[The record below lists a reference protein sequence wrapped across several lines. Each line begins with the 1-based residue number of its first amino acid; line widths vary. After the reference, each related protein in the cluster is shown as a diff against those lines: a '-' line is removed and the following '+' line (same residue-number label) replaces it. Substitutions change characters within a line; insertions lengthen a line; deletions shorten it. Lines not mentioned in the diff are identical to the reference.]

1 METIKNIITDND
13 KRGISMLL
21 PHVSDTVCE
30 DAANIILNNPNKAI
44 ILTGFYILSAG
55 AAETDGPIG
64 AIAIGNA
71 LKKIGYQVTYI
82 TDEFSQPPIKKI
94 LSADDN
100 LEIFPMQNHEQSAI
114 TADKMI
120 SDLNPSLII
129 SIERCGPTVD
139 GDYLNSRGKKI
150 EEFNSKTEYLLNNN
164 IPSIGIGDGGN
175 EIGMGNLKHIIKNS
189 TELSNPPCITTT
201 DLLIPASTS
210 NWGGYGLVAG
220 LSKITNKNLLPS
232 IPEDEKLIKD
242 FVDAGGVDGITATS
256 SYKVDSFELEVN
268 SSILNRL
275 HKLIQ

>member
-13 KRGISMLL
+13 KRSISMRL

-82 TDEFSQPPIKKI
+82 TDEFSQPPIKKV

>member
-82 TDEFSQPPIKKI
+82 TDELSQPPIKKV

>member
-21 PHVSDTVCE
+21 PHVSETVCE

-82 TDEFSQPPIKKI
+82 TDEFSQPPIKKV

-139 GDYLNSRGKKI
+139 GDYLNSRGKKM
-150 EEFNSKTEYLLNNN
+150 EEFNSKTEYLLSNN

>member
-82 TDEFSQPPIKKI
+82 TDEFSQPPIKKV

-275 HKLIQ
+275 QKLIQ

>member
-30 DAANIILNNPNKAI
+30 DDANIILNNPNKAI

-82 TDEFSQPPIKKI
+82 TDEFSQPPIKKV

-129 SIERCGPTVD
+129 SIERCGPTVN

>member
-30 DAANIILNNPNKAI
+30 DAANIILNNPNMAI

-82 TDEFSQPPIKKI
+82 TDEFSQPPIKKV

>member
-82 TDEFSQPPIKKI
+82 TDEFSQPPIKKV

-220 LSKITNKNLLPS
+220 LSKMTNKNLLPS

>member
-82 TDEFSQPPIKKI
+82 TDEFSQPPIKKV

-275 HKLIQ
+275 HNLIQ

>member
-82 TDEFSQPPIKKI
+82 TDEFSQPPIKKV

-220 LSKITNKNLLPS
+220 VSKITNKNLLPS

>member
-82 TDEFSQPPIKKI
+82 TDEFSQPPIKKV

-100 LEIFPMQNHEQSAI
+100 LEIFPMQNHEQSAL

>member
-82 TDEFSQPPIKKI
+82 TDEFSQPPIKKV

>member
-71 LKKIGYQVTYI
+71 LKNIGYHVTYI
-82 TDEFSQPPIKKI
+82 TDEFSQPPIKKV

-129 SIERCGPTVD
+129 SIERCGPTVN

-175 EIGMGNLKHIIKNS
+175 EIGMGNLKHVIKNS

>member
-21 PHVSDTVCE
+21 PHVSETVCE

-71 LKKIGYQVTYI
+71 LKNIGYHVTYI
-82 TDEFSQPPIKKI
+82 TDEFSQPPIKKV

-129 SIERCGPTVD
+129 SIERCGPTVN

-175 EIGMGNLKHIIKNS
+175 EIGMGNLKHVIKNS

>member
-30 DAANIILNNPNKAI
+30 DAANIILDNPNKAI

-82 TDEFSQPPIKKI
+82 TDEFSQPPIKKV

>member
-82 TDEFSQPPIKKI
+82 TDEFSQPPIKKV

-120 SDLNPSLII
+120 SDLNPSLTI

>member
-82 TDEFSQPPIKKI
+82 TDEFSQPPIKKV

-129 SIERCGPTVD
+129 SIERCGPNVD

>member
-1 METIKNIITDND
+1 
-13 KRGISMLL
+13 MLL

-82 TDEFSQPPIKKI
+82 TDEFSQPPIKKV

>member
-120 SDLNPSLII
+120 SDLNPSVII

>member
-30 DAANIILNNPNKAI
+30 DAANIILNNPNTAI

-82 TDEFSQPPIKKI
+82 TDEFSQPPIKKV

>member
-82 TDEFSQPPIKKI
+82 TDEFSQPPIKKV

-175 EIGMGNLKHIIKNS
+175 EIGMGKLKHIIKNS

-220 LSKITNKNLLPS
+220 VSKITNKNLLPS

>member
-82 TDEFSQPPIKKI
+82 TDEFSQPPIKKV

-100 LEIFPMQNHEQSAI
+100 LVIFPMQNHEQSAI

-120 SDLNPSLII
+120 NDLNPSLII

-220 LSKITNKNLLPS
+220 LSKMTNKNLLPS

>member
-82 TDEFSQPPIKKI
+82 TDEFSQPPIKKV

-220 LSKITNKNLLPS
+220 LSKIPNKNLLPS

>member
-1 METIKNIITDND
+1 METIKDIITDND

-21 PHVSDTVCE
+21 PHVSETVCE
-30 DAANIILNNPNKAI
+30 DAANIILKNPNNVI

-71 LKKIGYQVTYI
+71 LKKLGYHVTYV
-82 TDEFSQPPIKKI
+82 TDEFSKPPIEKV
-94 LSADDN
+94 LSENDN
-100 LEIFPMQNHEQSAI
+100 LEIFPMQDHEQSAI

-120 SDLNPSLII
+120 NDLNPNLII
-129 SIERCGPTVD
+129 SIERCGPTAN
-139 GDYLNSRGKKI
+139 GDYLNSKGKKI
-150 EEFNSKTEYLLNNN
+150 GEFNSKTEFLLNNN

-220 LSKITNKNLLPS
+220 LSKITKKNLLPS
-232 IPEDEKLIKD
+232 ISEDEKLIKD

-256 SYKVDSFELEVN
+256 TYKVDSFELEVN

-275 HKLIQ
+275 HKQV

>member
-82 TDEFSQPPIKKI
+82 TDEFSQPPIKKV

-100 LEIFPMQNHEQSAI
+100 LEIFPMQNHEQRAI

>member
-82 TDEFSQPPIKKI
+82 TDEFSQPPIKKV

-268 SSILNRL
+268 SSILIRL

>member
-82 TDEFSQPPIKKI
+82 TDEFSQPPIKKV

-114 TADKMI
+114 TSDKMI

>member
-71 LKKIGYQVTYI
+71 LKNIGYQVTYI
-82 TDEFSQPPIKKI
+82 TDEFSQPPIKKV

-256 SYKVDSFELEVN
+256 SYKVDSFELEDN

>member
-82 TDEFSQPPIKKI
+82 TDEFSQPPIKKV

-120 SDLNPSLII
+120 NDLNPSLII

-220 LSKITNKNLLPS
+220 LSKMTNKNLLPS

>member
-82 TDEFSQPPIKKI
+82 TDEFSQPPIKKV

-100 LEIFPMQNHEQSAI
+100 LEILPMQNHEQRAI